1 MRPTRHPGT
10 SFWLTFGS
18 FDTLYVHHMRRRL
31 WAAAQSCK
39 ETARRLLLAQKKFQ
53 ASAGQAGYW
62 SPAPP
67 GPEWLKR

>member
-18 FDTLYVHHMRRRL
+18 FDTLYVPHMRRRL

-53 ASAGQAGYW
+53 TGICWPGWILVACSPW
-62 SPAPP
+62 S
-67 GPEWLKR
+67 